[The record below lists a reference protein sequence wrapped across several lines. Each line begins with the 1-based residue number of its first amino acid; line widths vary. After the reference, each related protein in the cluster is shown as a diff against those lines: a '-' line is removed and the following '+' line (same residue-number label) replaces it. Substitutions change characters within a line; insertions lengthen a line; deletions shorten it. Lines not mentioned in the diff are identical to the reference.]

1 MKVSLLRI
9 LVITLLFPVMLCAA
23 EDSSQRPSAG
33 SRQQGKV
40 ARVVI
45 DAGHGG
51 IDPGTNFGKVL
62 EKDITLSIALK
73 LGALIERNL
82 PDVQV
87 VYTRT
92 TDVYVKLIERSNIA
106 NKFNADL
113 FISIHVNASDK
124 NPEAT
129 GTSTFVMGYDKSG
142 ANLNL
147 AMKENEVIKYE
158 ANFETTYEGFKADDP
173 ASYIIFQL
181 MQFANQDQSMMLA
194 ETIQKHYAKDIPM
207 RDRGAFHEG
216 FLVLWRTTMPSVLT
230 EFGFMTNK
238 SDRAYIS
245 TDKAQNAAARSLFNA
260 FSEYKSRVE
269 GRSSMVQLQVQQEP
283 AAPVQ
288 GAQSS
293 QSGQQAQTQ
302 ASNQGAGQNIS
313 VRNTQQG
320 TTTGQS
326 TSQGTVSTHVVSQRN
341 TGTQAASQG
350 AQVSASGQT
359 PPPKPPDPIA
369 IIDNAFAGKGG
380 DNSQQG
386 SVQGEYSQA
395 KIRTTLPD
403 ISSFFPDEDKKQS
416 GQAGVQAAG
425 NSAQQGTAAQGGG
438 QVSQPVAPTSQG
450 QRPSGVMKGTITGQ
464 TGQQV
469 VAQASA
475 GGQQTQQQTQQA
487 ASQQQGQQQAYGH
500 GQTSQGT
507 GSGNVQATQRTETP
521 PSSIVYYVQVS
532 ALKSPKNINS
542 ADFKSYRGKVAEKY
556 VPGGSYGYKYVLGGG
571 SSYDEASKLLG
582 QARREFPDAFMIAFD
597 GDEQIA
603 ATEARKRQRAGK

>member
-9 LVITLLFPVMLCAA
+9 LVITLLFPVMLCSAG
-23 EDSSQRPSAG
+23 DSSQRPSAG

-194 ETIQKHYAKDIPM
+194 EIIQKHYAKDIPL

-238 SDRAYIS
+238 GDRAYVS
-245 TDKAQNAAARSLFNA
+245 SEKGQNAAARSLFNA

-269 GRSSMVQLQVQQEP
+269 GRSSMVQLQVQQEQP
-283 AAPVQ
+283 VPVQ
-288 GAQSS
+288 GSQTS
-293 QSGQQAQTQ
+293 QSGQQVWQAGQETQ
-302 ASNQGAGQNIS
+302 AQGAGQNTA
-313 VRNTQQG
+313 RTTQQG
-320 TTTGQS
+320 AMTGQS
-326 TSQGTVSTHVVSQRN
+326 TSQHTAATHLVSQGN
-341 TGTQAASQG
+341 TGAQSASQG
-350 AQVSASGQT
+350 TQVSVSGQT

-369 IIDNAFAGKGG
+369 VIDNAFAGKGG

-403 ISSFFPDEDKKQS
+403 ISSFFSEEDKKQS
-416 GQAGVQAAG
+416 GQTGVQSTGA
-425 NSAQQGTAAQGGG
+425 SAQQGAATQGSG
-438 QVSQPVAPTSQG
+438 QVTQPAAPASQG
-450 QRPSGVMKGTITGQ
+450 QRPSGVMKGTLTD
-464 TGQQV
+464 
-469 VAQASA
+469 QAGRQSA
-475 GGQQTQQQTQQA
+475 NHSSGGQQATDQQSYSQEEVSFRSGTTQSTPK
-487 ASQQQGQQQAYGH
+487 
-500 GQTSQGT
+500 
-507 GSGNVQATQRTETP
+507 TETP
-521 PSSIVYYVQVS
+521 PSSIIYYVQVS
-532 ALKSPKNINS
+532 ALKSPKSINS
-542 ADFKSYRGKVAEKY
+542 PDFKSYRGKVAEKY
-556 VPGGSYGYKYVLGGG
+556 VPGGSYGYKYLLGGG
-571 SSYDEASKLLG
+571 SSYDEAARLLT

-603 ATEARKRQRAGK
+603 ATEARKRQRAGR